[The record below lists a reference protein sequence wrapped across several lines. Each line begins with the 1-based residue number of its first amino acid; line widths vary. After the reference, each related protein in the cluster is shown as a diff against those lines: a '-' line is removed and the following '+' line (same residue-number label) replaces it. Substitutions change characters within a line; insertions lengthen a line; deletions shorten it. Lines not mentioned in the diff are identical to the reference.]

1 MANNKIRRMYRA
13 AACRRIDDEFAILL
27 DDRPA
32 MTPGKKTLSVPSLA
46 LGRAVAEEW
55 NTQEEW
61 IVPFSMPLTQIANTA
76 LDRIAGRRQTI
87 VSEVVRYVEDELVCY
102 RAEPESDLARREEM
116 LWQPILDWLAERY
129 DVQLI
134 TTAGL
139 IHVEQPSDALKK
151 LTVVLSRMSV
161 AELTVLQCAVAASGS
176 LVLALAL
183 VVGRVDGADLFELS
197 QLEETWQI
205 ERWGEDE
212 ETTLRRRALRQDAL
226 VVAHYLDLVR
236 QQC

>member
-1 MANNKIRRMYRA
+1 MAKNKIRRMYKA
-13 AACRRIDDEFAILL
+13 AVCQRRDDEFVILL
-27 DDRPA
+27 DDRVA
-32 MTPGKKTLSVPSLA
+32 MTPGKKPLRVPSRA

-61 IVPFSMPLTQIANTA
+61 IIPFSMPLTQIANTA
-76 LDRIAGRRQTI
+76 LDRIAGRRKTI
-87 VSEVVRYVEDELVCY
+87 ISEVVRYVEDELLCY
-102 RAEPESDLARREEM
+102 RAESGSDLARREEI
-116 LWQPILDWLAERY
+116 LWQPILDWLAECH

-139 IHVEQPSDALKK
+139 IHVEQPSDAQKK
-151 LTVVLSRMSV
+151 LMEVLSRMSV
-161 AELTVLQCAVAASGS
+161 AELTALQCAVAVSGS

-183 VVGRVDGADLFELS
+183 VTGRIDGADLFELS

-212 ETTLRRRALRQDAL
+212 EATLRRAALRQDAL
-226 VVAHYLDLVR
+226 DVAHYLDLVR